1 MAILHPIDLTVFIF
15 LSLHTMIA
23 LTLPVFSPTFTAGM
37 VLSLSLI
44 MAIGPQNAH
53 VLRMGLQRQHVWLTV
68 AVCIVADVL
77 LIALG
82 VLGLAQ
88 LGGLS
93 DKLQGALVG
102 AGVLFLAVYG
112 WEAARRFMHPTP
124 PLALSTPSIDLSADD
139 ANTQAALKA
148 EAPAISRKQAVLS
161 ALAFSWLNPHAWLD
175 TAVLIGTAS
184 LAYGTPG
191 NTVFGLGAAVGS
203 TVWFV
208 MLGVAVFWLGRRLG
222 SATLWR
228 WLDGLV
234 ALMMWGT
241 AAFLLSSLF

>member
-1 MAILHPIDLTVFIF
+1 MTTL
-15 LSLHTMIA
+15 A
-23 LTLPVFSPTFTAGM
+23 LPLFNPAFTAGM

-68 AVCIVADVL
+68 GICIVADVL

-112 WEAARRFMHPTP
+112 WEAARRCWAPSPT
-124 PLALSTPSIDLSADD
+124 
-139 ANTQAALKA
+139 AALVVAGSDDPGSSPKA
-148 EAPAISRKQAVLS
+148 IGRRQAVMS

-184 LAYGTPG
+184 LAYGAPG

-203 TVWFV
+203 TVWFLV
-208 MLGVAVFWLGRRLG
+208 LGAAVFWLGRRLG

-228 WLDGLV
+228 WLDGVV

-241 AAFLLSSLF
+241 AVVLLASIF

>member
-1 MAILHPIDLTVFIF
+1 MT
-15 LSLHTMIA
+15 LSF
-23 LTLPVFSPTFTAGM
+23 PVFSAGM

-53 VLRMGLQRQHVWLTV
+53 VLRMGLQRQHLWLTV
-68 AVCIVADVL
+68 AVCAIADIV

-93 DKLQGALVG
+93 DKLQGALIG
-102 AGVLFLAVYG
+102 AGVLFLSVYG
-112 WEAARRFMHPTP
+112 WQAFQRFRAPAHRTP
-124 PLALSTPSIDLSADD
+124 DNQPLAPPPT
-139 ANTQAALKA
+139 
-148 EAPAISRKQAVLS
+148 SRKQALLS

-184 LAYGTPG
+184 LAYGAAG
-191 NTVFGLGAAVGS
+191 TVFGLGAATGS
-203 TVWFV
+203 VVWFLV
-208 MLGVAVFWLGRRLG
+208 LGSAAFWLGRRLN
-222 SATLWR
+222 SLHIWR
-228 WLDGLV
+228 ALDGLV

-241 AAFLLSSLF
+241 AGWLVASLF

>member
-1 MAILHPIDLTVFIF
+1 MN
-15 LSLHTMIA
+15 A
-23 LTLPVFSPTFTAGM
+23 LALPVFNPTFTAGM

-88 LGGLS
+88 LGGLP
-93 DKLQGALVG
+93 DKLHGALVG

-112 WEAARRFMHPTP
+112 WEAARRFLHPTP
-124 PLALSTPSIDLSADD
+124 VAAWEAQPVQHADGSTATAS
-139 ANTQAALKA
+139 
-148 EAPAISRKQAVLS
+148 PAGISRRQAVLS

-203 TVWFV
+203 TVWFLA
-208 MLGVAVFWLGRRLG
+208 LGVAVFWLGRRLG

-241 AAFLLSSLF
+241 ACFLLSSLF

>member
-1 MAILHPIDLTVFIF
+1 M
-15 LSLHTMIA
+15 
-23 LTLPVFSPTFTAGM
+23 TLAAPTFTAGM

-53 VLRMGLQRQHVWLTV
+53 VLRMGLQRQHLVLTV
-68 AVCIVADVL
+68 AVCALADIF
-77 LIALG
+77 LIGLG

-102 AGVLFLAVYG
+102 AGVLFLGVYG
-112 WEAARRFMHPTP
+112 WQAFQRFRQPVRGVPVAVEGARAVQTAGAGAVPVGVTR
-124 PLALSTPSIDLSADD
+124 
-139 ANTQAALKA
+139 
-148 EAPAISRKQAVLS
+148 RQAVLS

-184 LAYGTPG
+184 LAYGQG
-191 NTVFGLGAAVGS
+191 STVFGLGAAAGS
-203 TVWFV
+203 LVWFSL
-208 MLGVAVFWLGRRLG
+208 LGVAAFWLGRRLN
-222 SATLWR
+222 SLHVWR
-228 WLDGLV
+228 ALDGLV

-241 AAFLLSSLF
+241 AVALLASLF

>member
-1 MAILHPIDLTVFIF
+1 M
-15 LSLHTMIA
+15 
-23 LTLPVFSPTFTAGM
+23 TLAFPTFTAGM

-53 VLRMGLQRQHVWLTV
+53 VLRMGLQRQHLWLTV
-68 AVCIVADVL
+68 AVCALADMA

-93 DKLQGALVG
+93 DKLQGALIG
-102 AGVLFLAVYG
+102 AGVLFLGVYG
-112 WEAARRFMHPTP
+112 WQAFQRFRQPARPATAIGDGAAQGTNVSRR
-124 PLALSTPSIDLSADD
+124 
-139 ANTQAALKA
+139 
-148 EAPAISRKQAVLS
+148 QAVLS

-184 LAYGTPG
+184 LAYGQG
-191 NTVFGLGAAVGS
+191 STVFGLGAVTGS
-203 TVWFV
+203 IVWFLL
-208 MLGVAVFWLGRRLG
+208 LGTAAFWLGRRLN
-222 SATLWR
+222 ALRIWR
-228 WLDGLV
+228 ALDGAV

-241 AAFLLSSLF
+241 AAVLVGSLF